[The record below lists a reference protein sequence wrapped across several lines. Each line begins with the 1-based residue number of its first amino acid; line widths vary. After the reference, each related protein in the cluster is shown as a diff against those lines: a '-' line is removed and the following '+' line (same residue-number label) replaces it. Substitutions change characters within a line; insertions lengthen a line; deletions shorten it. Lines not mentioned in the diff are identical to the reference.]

1 MDSVLSA
8 VKGAAQKTLTTAPTA
23 KVPLWLW
30 KALAIFPLTGLLG
43 VDYYSTGSTETAV
56 AKFLINLVTLG
67 AWYFHDALY
76 AFDGN
81 KIMDEGLKFPF
92 LETVSVKPGVVSAA
106 APFDT
111 NAKTLLFV
119 LLTGFAGLIY
129 GIAWLFAEMKGIV
142 GDVSKVMKTIS
153 GAATGALGT
162 FTGYTAYLQAQSAAL
177 AKVAAAIPG
186 GTQITDLAKTAG
198 LMKGGAKSEPVL
210 TGDFFALG
218 TLFIVAFAGF
228 ALSAIRSKSSYG
240 SLLSHGS

>member
-8 VKGAAQKTLTTAPTA
+8 AKAAVAPVAQPKA

-43 VDYYSTGSTETAV
+43 VDYYSAGSVESAV
-56 AKFLINLVTLG
+56 AKFLVNLVTLG

-81 KIMDEGLKFPF
+81 KVMTEGLKFPF
-92 LETVSVKPGVVSAA
+92 LETVSLNPGVVSSE

-111 NAKTLLFV
+111 NAKTLLFI
-119 LLTGFAGLIY
+119 LLTGFSALIY
-129 GIAWLFAEMKGIV
+129 GIAWFFGETNGVV
-142 GDVSKVMKTIS
+142 GDVSKAMKTIS

-162 FTGYTAYLQAQSAAL
+162 FTGYTVYIQAQAA
-177 AKVAAAIPG
+177 AISKAASAIPG
-186 GTQITDLAKTAG
+186 GTQITNLAKTAG
-198 LMKGGAKSEPVL
+198 LMKGGAKSEAVV

-218 TLFIVAFAGF
+218 TLFVVAFAGF
-228 ALSAIRSKSSYG
+228 ALSSVRSKS
-240 SLLSHGS
+240 LV